1 MSENAIVE
9 KSNISSTQE
18 HTNILKSLQK
28 DINTAKDD
36 LHKRGQTQAAKSH
49 SRSSEKKKEENRPPT
64 QDEIMLFGESSFQ
77 NNVKESSL
85 RENPLL
91 NSKKKFEAQTEI
103 VVGKSID
110 NFGQDQQVF
119 TDEEED
125 QEMKEQLIKEK
136 QFLEKRDQLKQLE
149 ENLIP

>member
-1 MSENAIVE
+1 VRTSPRKTVAKHTRANYYHPDTTPVRQTRLRSRVDHSKPKQSPSKAMSENAIVE

-64 QDEIMLFGESSFQ
+64 
-77 NNVKESSL
+77 
-85 RENPLL
+85 
-91 NSKKKFEAQTEI
+91 
-103 VVGKSID
+103 
-110 NFGQDQQVF
+110 
-119 TDEEED
+119 
-125 QEMKEQLIKEK
+125 
-136 QFLEKRDQLKQLE
+136 
-149 ENLIP
+149 